1 MADEFDSSNTILKI
15 IGGLAGAGWIGNVIT
30 QYVKTRGEVNKKVFE
45 LQDKY
50 EDCAKEKGDMLVE
63 IEALKAERQRIN
75 EQLTIETADRR
86 ALEQKLASIEVAFN
100 ITFLHLKNHLGP
112 DDPILAE
119 LKKHIDKGTGNLT

>member
-30 QYVKTRGEVNKKVFE
+30 QYVKTRGEVNKKVLTLE
-45 LQDKY
+45 DDV
-50 EDCAKEKGDMLVE
+50 EDCIKEKGDMLIE
-63 IEALKAERQRIN
+63 IEALKAERDK
-75 EQLTIETADRR
+75 LIEEFGLETNNRR

-112 DDPILAE
+112 DDPILIE
-119 LKKHIDKGTGNLT
+119 LKKHIDKGTSNLT